1 MKGASYCYHLFL
13 MPSIAFD
20 VLLFLRRAEIYQ
32 VVIVFSLVLKFYYI
46 EDLHKEI
53 IGFVDQLRA
62 SIH

>member
-1 MKGASYCYHLFL
+1 
-13 MPSIAFD
+13 MPSIGFD

-32 VVIVFSLVLKFYYI
+32 VMIVFSLVLKFYYI
-46 EDLHKEI
+46 EDLNKEI

>member
-1 MKGASYCYHLFL
+1 
-13 MPSIAFD
+13 MPSIGFD

-32 VVIVFSLVLKFYYI
+32 VMIVFSLVLKFYYI
-46 EDLHKEI
+46 GDLNKEI